1 MTFCIIYTTTDS
13 KSNADL
19 LVESL
24 LEPGLIAC
32 ANIYSNVNS
41 IYKWQGNLEKND
53 EFVIIMKTK
62 NDNYTE
68 IEKLILA
75 KHSYTCPAIL
85 QIPILNINTA
95 YKDWLIENL
104 A

>member
-1 MTFCIIYTTTDS
+1 MTFCLIYTSTDS

-24 LEPGLIAC
+24 LESGLIAC

-68 IEKLILA
+68 IEKLILE
-75 KHSYTCPAIL
+75 KHSYACPTIL
-85 QIPILNINTA
+85 QIPIMNVNAA
-95 YKDWLIENL
+95 YKDWLVDNL
-104 A
+104 V

>member
-1 MTFCIIYTTTDS
+1 MIYTTTDS

-24 LEPGLIAC
+24 LESGLIAC

-41 IYKWQGNLEKND
+41 IYKWQGDLEKND

-62 NDNYTE
+62 NDNYLE

-75 KHSYTCPAIL
+75 KHAYTCPAIL
-85 QIPILNINTA
+85 QIPIMNINAA
-95 YKDWLIENL
+95 YKDWLAENL
-104 A
+104 V

>member
-1 MTFCIIYTTTDS
+1 MHCLVYTTTDS

-19 LVESL
+19 LAKSL
-24 LEPGLIAC
+24 LESGLIAC

-41 IYKWQGNLEKND
+41 IYKWQGNLETND

-62 NDNYTE
+62 NDNYAE

-75 KHSYTCPAIL
+75 EHSYTCPAIL
-85 QIPILNINTA
+85 QIPIMNVNAA
-95 YKDWLIENL
+95 YKDWLVNNL